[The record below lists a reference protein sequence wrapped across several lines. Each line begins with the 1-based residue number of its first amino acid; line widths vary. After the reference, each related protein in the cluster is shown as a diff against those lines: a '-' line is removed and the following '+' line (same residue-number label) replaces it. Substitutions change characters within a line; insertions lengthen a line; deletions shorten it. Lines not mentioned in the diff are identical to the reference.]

1 MINEITKIS
10 ESKNLSAGINLLE
23 AAIEFFETVEG
34 DKYPAIVKI
43 LHGALL
49 IAKMF

>member
-1 MINEITKIS
+1 MSNELNKIS
-10 ESKNLSAGINLLE
+10 ESKNITAGIALLE

-34 DKYPAIVKI
+34 DKHPLIAKV
-43 LHGALL
+43 LNGALL